1 MKHIKDPVHGYI
13 DVPEEEVSILNS
25 SEFQRLRRIKQ
36 LGLSSTVYPSA
47 THTRFSHSLGVMHIA
62 RELSETVGLS
72 QTEIRRNGVAGLLHD
87 VGHLPY
93 SHTLEK
99 LFERR
104 KGKSH
109 ESVSCEFV
117 DKISED
123 DNVNFPVNPE
133 KVKEIILGEYDGI
146 NVVSNEIDADRLDYL
161 LRDSY
166 NTGIDLGQI
175 EEATLIK
182 FAERINNNIGFNHK
196 SLKSVEQLLDARMKM
211 NYSVYSHNTVN
222 ITETMLER
230 ATEFHIDDT
239 GYELR
244 LFVGMGDDEYNTILT
259 NSDSDRAKELF
270 QCVRNRILYKT
281 CFLDSLH
288 EINKDSLRLVSQE
301 LNPANQH
308 EENIADIAD
317 VERYKVLMSSPQ
329 YYDIPDF
336 KTPIRTPTGKIR
348 TLEESSTKPDS
359 LRDSVLLNQNIHVF
373 CTRDVREKVSEAADE
388 YFHTLDETS
397 KIIS

>member
-1 MKHIKDPVHGYI
+1 
-13 DVPEEEVSILNS
+13 
-25 SEFQRLRRIKQ
+25 
-36 LGLSSTVYPSA
+36 
-47 THTRFSHSLGVMHIA
+47 MHIA
-62 RELSETVGLS
+62 RQLSDTIGLS
-72 QTEIRRNGVAGLLHD
+72 QKEIRRNGVAGLLHD

-99 LFERR
+99 LFERK

-109 ESVSCEFV
+109 ESISCEFV
-117 DKISED
+117 DEISED
-123 DNVNFPVNPE
+123 DDVEFPVNPE
-133 KVKEIILGEYDGI
+133 KVKEIILGEYNGI

-182 FAERINNNIGFNHK
+182 FAERINGNIGFNHK

-211 NYSVYSHNTVN
+211 NYSVYSHDTVN

-239 GYELR
+239 GYDLTS
-244 LFVGMGDDEYNTILT
+244 FVGLGDDEYNTILT
-259 NSDSDRAKELF
+259 NSDSDRAKKLF
-270 QCVRNRILYKT
+270 QCVRNRVLYKT
-281 CFLDSLH
+281 CFLDSLYG
-288 EINKDSLRLVSQE
+288 IDKDSLHLIGQE
-301 LNPANQH
+301 LNPVKQH

-317 VERYKVLMSSPQ
+317 VERYKVLMSSPK
-329 YYDIPDF
+329 YYDISAF
-336 KTPIRTPTGKIR
+336 ETPIRTPKEKIR

-359 LRDSVLLNQNIHVF
+359 LRQSVLLNQNIHVF
-373 CTRDVREKVSEAADE
+373 CTRDVREQVSEVADE

-397 KIIS
+397 KIIE